1 MYYHKE
7 KHHQVN
13 NSFIC
18 INAKNTLSGDLKEI
32 ENCSWATLSIDS
44 SIVYSQRFYLR
55 KFILIYISEKL
66 SFNNTYENEN
76 FVKQNNTSAI
86 AFC

>member
-13 NSFIC
+13 NSIIC

-32 ENCSWATLSIDS
+32 ENCKS
-44 SIVYSQRFYLR
+44 
-55 KFILIYISEKL
+55 K
-66 SFNNTYENEN
+66 NNTACTFY
-76 FVKQNNTSAI
+76 
-86 AFC
+86 

>member
-13 NSFIC
+13 NSIIC

-32 ENCSWATLSIDS
+32 ENCSWATLYPTKKVFGIFKD
-44 SIVYSQRFYLR
+44 
-55 KFILIYISEKL
+55 
-66 SFNNTYENEN
+66 
-76 FVKQNNTSAI
+76 
-86 AFC
+86 